1 VKHHGQQRHTQCL
14 YRRDSSS
21 QHIYEIRPRKDRRGI
36 DLIGERLPL
45 GVLWFE
51 GPDAIED
58 AVNYARSFS
67 QPHPA
72 IVRVLDESGTLAV
85 TLESADDF
93 SRAVNI
99 SASPPRPCLMS
110 SSKSI
115 ARSKNRKRPSRASKG
130 KSKRSLRASR
140 KEGAHLKP
148 YTVRYEAVNA
158 MLLNEFLKA
167 HRRMEEQDKRIE
179 ELTAQL
185 KQQAA
190 QVQKVSAQLE
200 LSKAAPQTVKNND

>member
-148 YTVRYEAVNA
+148 YSVRYEAVNA
-158 MLLNEFLKA
+158 MLLNEFLKE
-167 HRRMEEQDKRIE
+167 HRTVE
-179 ELTAQL
+179 ELKKDIAALTATVQE
-185 KQQAA
+185 QAA
-190 QVQKVSAQLE
+190 QIQKVSAQLE
-200 LSKAAPQTVKNND
+200 ASKPAPQVVNNP

>member
-1 VKHHGQQRHTQCL
+1 MKHHGQQRHTQCL

-72 IVRVLDESGTLAV
+72 IVRVLDESGTLAE
-85 TLESADDF
+85 TLESSDHF
-93 SRAVNI
+93 LRAVNI
-99 SASPPRPCLMS
+99 SAPPFRPSLMS

-115 ARSKNRKRPSRASKG
+115 ARSKEEETTLARQQKQ
-130 KSKRSLRASR
+130 L
-140 KEGAHLKP
+140 
-148 YTVRYEAVNA
+148 EA
-158 MLLNEFLKA
+158 
-167 HRRMEEQDKRIE
+167 
-179 ELTAQL
+179 LTEAL
-185 KQQAA
+185 
-190 QVQKVSAQLE
+190 QKVRAQLE
-200 LSKAAPQTVKNND
+200 LSKSAPQTVLNNQ

>member
-158 MLLNEFLKA
+158 MLLNEFLKEHA
-167 HRRMEEQDKRIE
+167 KVEQLRKDFESKIAEQQKLIE
-179 ELTAQL
+179 TLTAGL
-185 KQQAA
+185 
-190 QVQKVSAQLE
+190 QK
-200 LSKAAPQTVKNND
+200 APSLN